1 MVGLQTMSCKRILVT
16 GSEGLIGKRIRKDLS
31 QEYDIV
37 GLDLQNGD
45 DLTDE
50 AFVEEWFKDNKLD
63 GMILCH
69 AFNPLPLKNTSKK
82 EPHNEDLGNIRDYF
96 EVNVV
101 SAFNLCCNFIKNN
114 NSGSIVSVS
123 SLYGL
128 SSPKHRIYNNFTKP
142 IGYSLSKSSIILM
155 TKYLASYYA
164 PKYRFNTV
172 VLGGIYDSRFDPDFV
187 EKYNDNVPFDRMMN
201 VDEATGI
208 FDFLLGDKSSYA
220 TGAVFTIDGGWTAW

>member
-101 SAFNLCCNFIKNN
+101 SAFNLCCNK
-114 NSGSIVSVS
+114 
-123 SLYGL
+123 
-128 SSPKHRIYNNFTKP
+128 
-142 IGYSLSKSSIILM
+142 
-155 TKYLASYYA
+155 
-164 PKYRFNTV
+164 
-172 VLGGIYDSRFDPDFV
+172 
-187 EKYNDNVPFDRMMN
+187 
-201 VDEATGI
+201 
-208 FDFLLGDKSSYA
+208 
-220 TGAVFTIDGGWTAW
+220 

>member
-1 MVGLQTMSCKRILVT
+1 
-16 GSEGLIGKRIRKDLS
+16 
-31 QEYDIV
+31 
-37 GLDLQNGD
+37 
-45 DLTDE
+45 
-50 AFVEEWFKDNKLD
+50 
-63 GMILCH
+63 
-69 AFNPLPLKNTSKK
+69 
-82 EPHNEDLGNIRDYF
+82 
-96 EVNVV
+96 
-101 SAFNLCCNFIKNN
+101 
-114 NSGSIVSVS
+114 
-123 SLYGL
+123 
-128 SSPKHRIYNNFTKP
+128 
-142 IGYSLSKSSIILM
+142 M